1 MNTRICVMDAL
12 LEMKAPIWGS
22 NGTTYDFDSD
32 YENIIW
38 QENVTLEQKPTKE
51 QVREKITELEL
62 DLPFSHLRQIR
73 NFKLKKTDVYSLPDF
88 PHSNETTKQAWL
100 TYRQQLRDLPANS
113 SPQLDDDGIL
123 TNVVF
128 PTPPS

>member
-12 LEMKAPIWGS
+12 IAMNAPINGS
-22 NGTTYDFDSD
+22 SCITYDLDSD

-62 DLPFSHLRQIR
+62 DLPFSHLRQLR
-73 NFKLKKTDVYSLPDF
+73 NFKLKETDVYSLPDY
-88 PHSNETTKQAWL
+88 PHPNETTKQDWL
-100 TYRQQLRDLPANS
+100 TYRQQLRDLPVNS
-113 SPQLDDDGIL
+113 SPQLDDDGFL
-123 TNVVF
+123 TNVTW